1 MNIAICGASGGVGS
15 ELCRYLESVGHNI
28 NPIDRRLFAMNQLG
42 NLQSIIDE
50 SDVVINLCGAP
61 INDRWSRRNLR
72 NIFDSRINVTKLLV
86 DMINRSKSPSL
97 FISASAAGFHSSELL
112 SRPDIENDE
121 TLSDLVDRWEQQ
133 ARRVNL
139 KTRLV
144 ILRLGLVFTPHAG
157 ALPKMI
163 ESSRWGF
170 LSRIGSPYKPL
181 PWIAIEDVVRA
192 IEEIIEREEISGAV
206 NMVNPEPST
215 QSQFL
220 HSAKRALGVRFI
232 LQIPTII
239 LRILY
244 GRAAGVLLKSRYSPP
259 LRLQQMNYRFK
270 YPTLESYFR
279 GVNLSF

>member
-15 ELCRYLESVGHNI
+15 ELCRYLGSVGHSI
-28 NPIDRRLFAMNQLG
+28 TPIDRALFAMNQLG

-61 INDRWSRRNLR
+61 INNRWSRRNLR

-112 SRPDIENDE
+112 SRPDIESDA
-121 TLSDLVDRWEQQ
+121 TLYDLVDRWEQQ
-133 ARRVNL
+133 ARRINL

-144 ILRLGLVFTPHAG
+144 ILRLGLVFAPHAG
-157 ALPKMI
+157 VLPKMI
-163 ESSRWGF
+163 GSSRWGF
-170 LSRIGSPYKPL
+170 LARIGSRYKPL
-181 PWIAIEDVVRA
+181 SWIAIEDVVRA
-192 IEEIIEREEISGAV
+192 VEQIIESEEISGAV
-206 NMVNPEPST
+206 NLVNPEPST
-215 QSQFL
+215 QNQFL
-220 HSAKRALGVRFI
+220 HSAQRALGVRFI
-232 LQIPTII
+232 LQIPSLLLQII
-239 LRILY
+239 Y
-244 GRAAGVLLKSRYSPP
+244 GKAAGLLLESRYSAP

-270 YPTLESYFR
+270 YPTIESYFS